1 MKANIVGLTVFTFLF
16 QAYGDQYMEDQDF
29 DITIRFKD
37 GFCGAEDLAV
47 DSEGNVFISGYLRSY
62 DNQTSAFIKRINPD
76 GTGVRDFNLSIPKY
90 GGTTISSIFI
100 SDNNELITMGSYSKG
115 SEGQMTFPL
124 WLSSTDLNSN
134 TKNWEQE
141 YQLNNSMHFP
151 PQRRS
156 ILVTDQGDIFLSTT
170 GNSIWSDEKQDT
182 DWVIKNIS
190 REGQENTRFWN
201 KSVDSGRG
209 IDWPISI
216 ISDGNNKLYVCGIGN
231 YDWWIKKYD
240 MTTGSEDPGW
250 DKTFDGSD
258 GWDWA
263 YAMAIDQEGNL
274 YVGGF
279 ASNLINDTSGYDG
292 LIKKFSLDGIEDSEF
307 WSKATG
313 QVDSSTEDY
322 SRYEDTIQALEINSM
337 GNLLASGYCT
347 DENGEYGIILSYSPQ
362 GELLQKI
369 VISDDDTGTNIGV
382 VDMILG
388 PDDTL
393 YVAGYK
399 NNYDLGESVGYV
411 KKYVLERDL

>member
-1 MKANIVGLTVFTFLF
+1 
-16 QAYGDQYMEDQDF
+16 
-29 DITIRFKD
+29 
-37 GFCGAEDLAV
+37 
-47 DSEGNVFISGYLRSY
+47 
-62 DNQTSAFIKRINPD
+62 
-76 GTGVRDFNLSIPKY
+76 
-90 GGTTISSIFI
+90 
-100 SDNNELITMGSYSKG
+100 MGSYSKG